1 MKPEID
7 YSLYLVTDRNLMST
21 PTLEQAVEQ
30 AIEGG
35 STLIQLR
42 EKTASSLEFYQMAV
56 TIKRLTDSHH
66 VPLIINDRVDIALA
80 VDTAGVHIGQSDL
93 PAGIVR
99 QIIGNNKILGV
110 SVSSVAEAV
119 KAKKDGADYL
129 GVGAMFATGTK
140 TDAELVTMNE
150 LRDIRSAVS
159 LPIVVIG
166 GINLTTIP
174 SFANTGIDGIAVVSA
189 LISTKDITEAARQ
202 LRALYSGIER
212 RRILDLD
219 GTLIDSMGVWESIYI
234 GFPAKRH

>member
-7 YSLYLVTDRNLMST
+7 YSLYLVTDRDLMST

-66 VPLIINDRVDIALA
+66 IPLIINDRVDIALA

-99 QIIGNNKILGV
+99 QIIGKNKILGV

-140 TDAELVTMNE
+140 TDADLVTMNE

-174 SFANTGIDGIAVVSA
+174 SFVNTGIDGIAVASA
-189 LISTKDITEAARQ
+189 LISAKDITEAAKQ
-202 LRALYSGIER
+202 LRASFSLTKGEE
-212 RRILDLD
+212 D
-219 GTLIDSMGVWESIYI
+219 V
-234 GFPAKRH
+234 